1 MWLVCNRQI
10 AEGVKMKI
18 GDLVKHRDGT
28 LGVIIDIE
36 NAPRFEY
43 RVRFTDGDVDW
54 FFWSWLELV
63 DENR

>member
-1 MWLVCNRQI
+1 
-10 AEGVKMKI
+10 MKI

-36 NAPRFEY
+36 NAPRLEY

-63 DENR
+63 DEDR